1 VSVATS
7 KLRQSFYRLYRRLPT
22 AIRVFLVR
30 RATPS
35 YWVGAMCVV
44 ERSDGALLLVR
55 QSYRRGWTFPGG
67 LLKRN
72 EAPARAAVRET
83 REEVGLEVELDD
95 HPRVVVDAPRRRVD
109 VVFRARV
116 APGADGRQPTPVSPE
131 ILEVRWFPPDEL
143 PLVQRETAQ
152 ALAELGRA
160 VDPPSTA
167 D

>member
-1 VSVATS
+1 MAPAVP
-7 KLRQSFYRLYRRLPT
+7 RSFYSIYRRLP
-22 AIRVFLVR
+22 ARIRVFIVR

-109 VVFRARV
+109 VVFRARL
-116 APGADGRQPTPVSPE
+116 AAEADGQEPTPVSPE
-131 ILEVRWFPPDEL
+131 ILEVRWFAPDEL
-143 PLVQRETAQ
+143 PVIQRETAE
-152 ALAELGRA
+152 ALVELGRA
-160 VDPPSTA
+160 VRPPA
-167 D
+167 APD

>member
-1 VSVATS
+1 VTS
-7 KLRQSFYRLYRRLPT
+7 LVPQSFYRLYRRLPRS
-22 AIRVFLVR
+22 IRVFLVR

-72 EAPARAAVRET
+72 EPPAEAAVRET
-83 REEVGLEVELDD
+83 REEVDLEVEVDD

-109 VVFRARV
+109 VVFRARPV
-116 APGADGRQPTPVSPE
+116 AGADGHQPTPVSPE
-131 ILEVRWFPPDEL
+131 ILEVRWFPPDGL
-143 PLVQRETAQ
+143 PAVQPETAL

-160 VDPPSTA
+160 VDPPSA
-167 D
+167 SD

>member
-1 VSVATS
+1 MTS
-7 KLRQSFYRLYRRLPT
+7 RIREPLYRLFRRLPSGL
-22 AIRVFLVR
+22 RVFLVR

-72 EAPARAAVRET
+72 EAPAVAAVRET
-83 REEVGLEVELDD
+83 REEVGLDVEVDD

-109 VVFRARV
+109 VLFRARLT
-116 APGADGRQPTPVSPE
+116 AGADGQEPAPISSE
-131 ILEVRWFPPDEL
+131 ILEVRWFPPDDL
-143 PLVQRETAQ
+143 PVVQRETAQ
-152 ALAELGRA
+152 ALAELGRT
-160 VDPPSTA
+160 VTPPTVR

>member
-1 VSVATS
+1 MAPSVP
-7 KLRQSFYRLYRRLPT
+7 QSFYRLYRRLP
-22 AIRVFLVR
+22 APIRVWLVR

-72 EAPARAAVRET
+72 EAPADAAVRET
-83 REEVGLEVELDD
+83 REEVDIEVEVDD

-109 VVFRARV
+109 VVFRARPT
-116 APGADGRQPTPVSPE
+116 PGSDGHEPTPVSPE
-131 ILEVRWFPPDEL
+131 ILEARWFPPDGL
-143 PLVQRETAQ
+143 PAVQPETAR

-160 VDPPSTA
+160 VDPPSVH

>member
-1 VSVATS
+1 MSPA
-7 KLRQSFYRLYRRLPT
+7 LPRSFYGLYRRLP
-22 AIRVFLVR
+22 APIRVFIVR

-72 EAPARAAVRET
+72 EAPAEAAVRET
-83 REEVGLEVELDD
+83 REEVDLEVEVDD

-109 VVFRARV
+109 VVFRARPV
-116 APGADGRQPTPVSPE
+116 RESDGHQLTPVSPE
-131 ILEVRWFPPDEL
+131 ILEVRWFPPDGL
-143 PLVQRETAQ
+143 PVVQPETAS

-160 VDPPSTA
+160 VEPPA
-167 D
+167 ARD

>member
-1 VSVATS
+1 MALAVPQSV
-7 KLRQSFYRLYRRLPT
+7 YRLYRRLP
-22 AIRVFLVR
+22 APIRVWIVR

-72 EAPARAAVRET
+72 EAPADAAVRET
-83 REEVGLEVELDD
+83 REEVDLDVEVDD

-109 VVFRARV
+109 VVFRARPV
-116 APGADGRQPTPVSPE
+116 TGSDGHQPTPVSPE
-131 ILEVRWFPPDEL
+131 ILEVRWFPPDGL
-143 PLVQRETAQ
+143 PVVQPETAL

-160 VDPPSTA
+160 VDPPSVP

>member
-1 VSVATS
+1 MAPAVPPF
-7 KLRQSFYRLYRRLPT
+7 LYRLYRRLP
-22 AIRVFLVR
+22 AKIRVFLVR

-72 EAPARAAVRET
+72 EAPAEAAVRET
-83 REEVGLEVELDD
+83 REEVDLEVEVDD
-95 HPRVVVDAPRRRVD
+95 HPRVVVDASRRRVD
-109 VVFRARV
+109 VVFRARPV
-116 APGADGRQPTPVSPE
+116 PAADGHQPTPVSSE
-131 ILEVRWFPPDEL
+131 ILEVRWFPPDGL
-143 PLVQRETAQ
+143 PIVQPETAL

-160 VDPPSTA
+160 VDPPSA
-167 D
+167 SD

>member
-1 VSVATS
+1 MAVPQA
-7 KLRQSFYRLYRRLPT
+7 FYRLYRRLPVGV
-22 AIRVFLVR
+22 RVFLVR

-72 EAPARAAVRET
+72 EAPAEAAVRET
-83 REEVGLEVELDD
+83 REEIGLDVEVDD
-95 HPRVVVDAPRRRVD
+95 HPRVVVDVSRRRVD
-109 VVFRARV
+109 VVFRARP
-116 APGADGRQPTPVSPE
+116 APGADDDQPTPLSPE
-131 ILEVRWFPPDEL
+131 IREVRWFAPERL
-143 PLVQRETAQ
+143 PVVQPETAQ

-160 VDPPSTA
+160 VDPPSLP
-167 D
+167 